1 MMPVGKLKSLKVSGA
16 NTLDLIWDDGHAASL
31 DLSAVIGGH
40 KGLKPIKPAKA
51 FAHAQLSKDKWS
63 VEWPDGIDFGATQL
77 RRWSEEQSGN
87 VMPVADFQT
96 WVKKHGMTLDTAA
109 QALGL
114 SRRMVAY
121 YLSGEKPIPRTVM
134 LATKGWTAEFA

>member
-1 MMPVGKLKSLKVSGA
+1 MPIGKLKSLKVSGA
-16 NTLDLIWDDGHAASL
+16 NALDLVWDDDHAATVN
-31 DLSAVIGGH
+31 LSSIIVSHRGM
-40 KGLKPIKPAKA
+40 KSIKPAKA
-51 FAHAQLSKDKWS
+51 FALARLSKDKWS
-63 VEWPDGIDFGATQL
+63 VEWPDSIDFGATQL
-77 RRWSEEQSGN
+77 RRWAEEQSGN
-87 VMPVADFQT
+87 AMPVADFQA
-96 WVKKHGMTLDTAA
+96 WVKTHKMTLDSAA

>member
-1 MMPVGKLKSLKVSGA
+1 MPIGKLKSLKVSGA
-16 NTLDLIWDDGHAASL
+16 NTLDLVWDDDHAAPVN
-31 DLSAVIGGH
+31 LSDVILGH
-40 KGLKPIKPAKA
+40 KALKPIKPTKA
-51 FAHAQLSKDKWS
+51 FAQAKLSKDKWS
-63 VEWPDGIDFGATQL
+63 VEWPDGVDFGATQL
-77 RRWSEEQSGN
+77 RRWAEEQSGN
-87 VMPVADFQT
+87 VMPVADFQA
-96 WVKKHGMTLDTAA
+96 WVKTHRMTLDSAA

>member
-1 MMPVGKLKSLKVSGA
+1 MPIGKLKSLSLGTA
-16 NTLDLIWDDGHAASL
+16 NTLDLTWDDGHEASV
-31 DLSAVIGGH
+31 DLSGIIASH
-40 KGLKPIKPAKA
+40 KALRSIKPAKA
-51 FAHAQLSKDKWS
+51 FAQARLSKDRWS
-63 VEWPDGIDFGATQL
+63 VEWPNDIDFGAVQL
-77 RRWSEEQSGN
+77 RRWSDEQSGK
-87 VMPVADFQT
+87 VMPVTDFQA
-96 WVKKHGMTLDTAA
+96 WVKAHRMTLDTAA